1 MAIDARIQAALLS
14 PDPLR
19 GLRSVAQNLRS
30 EGEGRDAI
38 LELFERS
45 RRELRES
52 NREPEE
58 DLLMEAM
65 DFVVGWCSPHMKM
78 ERP

>member
-19 GLRSVAQNLRS
+19 ELRSVAQTLRS
-30 EGEGRDAI
+30 EGESHDAI
-38 LELFERS
+38 LELFEQT
-45 RRELRES
+45 RRQLRES

-58 DLLMEAM
+58 DLVMEAM
-65 DFVVGWCSPHMKM
+65 DLLVGWCSPHVKLD
-78 ERP
+78 RP